1 MNKKFSEIA
10 WKEYTEWQAE
20 DKKILKKINEMIKD
34 IDRNGNEGLGHP
46 EALRHELTGYW
57 SRKITEKDRLIYR
70 ITEDGTIYI
79 IQCKNH

>member
-1 MNKKFSEIA
+1 MNKKFSKIA

-20 DKKILKKINEMIKD
+20 DKKVLKKINEIIKD